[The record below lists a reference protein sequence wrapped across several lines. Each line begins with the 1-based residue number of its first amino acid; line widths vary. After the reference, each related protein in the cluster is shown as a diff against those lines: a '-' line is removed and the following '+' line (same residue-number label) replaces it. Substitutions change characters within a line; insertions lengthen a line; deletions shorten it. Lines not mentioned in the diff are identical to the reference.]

1 MKRIVILGLLLM
13 SITFAKAQI
22 NAVTESGEE
31 VFLYDNGTWKYA
43 NQTDDAEAEIKLNDK
58 PFTKD
63 KNSTFVV
70 KSKKANIGIWINPKN
85 WSFTKDSSNEHAE
98 FQFQK
103 KGEDLYAMLISEK
116 MEISLE
122 SLKNIA
128 LQNARS
134 VSNDIKVVSEEY
146 RNVNG
151 IKVLMMQMA
160 GTVQG
165 MKIVYFGYYYS
176 NDSGTIQLLT
186 YTGEN
191 LLKNYHNDMETFLN
205 GLAEVE

>member
-1 MKRIVILGLLLM
+1 MKRTIALGLLLM
-13 SITFAKAQI
+13 STTLVTAQI

-31 VFLYDNGTWKYA
+31 VFLYDNGTWKYT
-43 NQTDDAEAEIKLNDK
+43 NEKDDAEGEIKLNDK

-70 KSKKANIGIWINPKN
+70 KSKKTNIGIWINPKD
-85 WSFTKDSSNEHAE
+85 WSFTKSASNEDAE

-103 KGEDLYAMLISEK
+103 KGEDLYAMLIAEK
-116 MEISLE
+116 LEIPLE
-122 SLKNIA
+122 ALKNIA
-128 LQNARS
+128 IQNAKT
-134 VSNDIKVVSEEY
+134 VATDIKVVSEEY

-160 GTVQG
+160 GTIQG
-165 MKIVYFGYYYS
+165 MKLVYCGYYYS
-176 NDSGTIQLLT
+176 NDTGTIQLLT

-191 LLKNYHNDMETFLN
+191 LLKNYHDDIETFLN
-205 GLAEVE
+205 GLIELE

>member
-1 MKRIVILGLLLM
+1 MKRIIVLGLLLL
-13 SITFAKAQI
+13 SITFVKAQI

-43 NQTDDAEAEIKLNDK
+43 NEKDDAEAEIKLNDK

-70 KSKKANIGIWINPKN
+70 KSKKANIGIWINPKD
-85 WSFTKDSSNEHAE
+85 WSFTKSASNEDAE

-103 KGEDLYAMLISEK
+103 KGEDLYGMLIAEK
-116 MEISLE
+116 LEIPIE
-122 SLKNIA
+122 ALKNIA
-128 LQNARS
+128 IQNAKS
-134 VSNDIKVVSEEY
+134 VATDIKVVSEEY

-160 GTVQG
+160 GTIQG
-165 MKIVYFGYYYS
+165 MKIVYCGYYYS
-176 NDSGTIQLLT
+176 NDTGTIQLLT
-186 YTGEN
+186 YTGES
-191 LLKNYHNDMETFLN
+191 LLKNYHNDIETFLN
-205 GLAEVE
+205 GLVKLE

>member
-1 MKRIVILGLLLM
+1 MKNIIILGLLLT
-13 SITFAKAQI
+13 STTFVKAQM

-31 VFLYDNGTWKYA
+31 VLLYDNGTWKYA
-43 NQTDDAEAEIKLNDK
+43 NKKDDVETEIKLNDK

-70 KSKKANIGIWINPKN
+70 KSKKANIGVWINPKD
-85 WSFTKDSSNEHAE
+85 WSFTKNAANEDAE

-103 KGEDLYAMLISEK
+103 KGEDLYGMLVAEK
-116 MEISLE
+116 LEIPIE
-122 SLKNIA
+122 ALKNIA
-128 LQNARS
+128 IQNAKS
-134 VSNDIKVVSEEY
+134 VATDIKVVSEEY

-160 GTVQG
+160 GTIQG
-165 MKIVYFGYYYS
+165 MKIVYCGYYYS
-176 NDSGTIQLLT
+176 NDTGTIQLLT

-191 LLKNYHNDMETFLN
+191 LLKSYHNDIETFLN
-205 GLAEVE
+205 GLVKLE

>member
-1 MKRIVILGLLLM
+1 MKNIIILGLLL
-13 SITFAKAQI
+13 TFATFVKAQM

-31 VFLYDNGTWKYA
+31 VLLYDNGTWKYV
-43 NQTDDAEAEIKLNDK
+43 NEKDDVETEIKLNDK

-70 KSKKANIGIWINPKN
+70 KSKKANIGVWINPKD
-85 WSFTKDSSNEHAE
+85 WSFTKSASNEDAE

-103 KGEDLYAMLISEK
+103 KGEDLYGMLVAEK
-116 MEISLE
+116 LEIPIE
-122 SLKNIA
+122 ALKNIA
-128 LQNARS
+128 IQNAKS
-134 VSNDIKVVSEEY
+134 VATDIKVVSEEY

-160 GTVQG
+160 GTIQG
-165 MKIVYFGYYYS
+165 MKIVYCGYYYS
-176 NDSGTIQLLT
+176 NDTGTIQLLT

-191 LLKNYHNDMETFLN
+191 LLKSYHNDIETFLN
-205 GLAEVE
+205 GLVKLE

>member
-1 MKRIVILGLLLM
+1 MKRIITLGLLLM
-13 SITFAKAQI
+13 STTFVKAQI

-43 NQTDDAEAEIKLNDK
+43 DEKDDAEAEIKLNDK

-70 KSKKANIGIWINPKN
+70 KSKKANIGIWINPKD
-85 WSFTKDSSNEHAE
+85 WSFTKSASNEDAE

-103 KGEDLYAMLISEK
+103 KGEDLYAMLIAEK
-116 MEISLE
+116 IEIPLE
-122 SLKNIA
+122 ALKNIA
-128 LQNARS
+128 LQNAKTAS
-134 VSNDIKVVSEEY
+134 TDIKVVNEEY

-151 IKVLMMQMA
+151 IKVLMMHMA

-165 MKIVYFGYYYS
+165 MKIVYCGYYYS

-186 YTGEN
+186 YTSEN
-191 LLKNYHNDMETFLN
+191 LLKNYHDDIETFLN
-205 GLAEVE
+205 GLVKLE

>member
-1 MKRIVILGLLLM
+1 M
-13 SITFAKAQI
+13 SASFAKAQI

-31 VFLYDNGTWKYA
+31 VTLHDDGTWKYVNEA
-43 NQTDDAEAEIKLNDK
+43 INAEAEIKLNDK
-58 PFTKD
+58 AFTKD
-63 KNSTFVV
+63 KNSSFVV
-70 KSKKANIGIWINPKN
+70 KSKKVNIGIWINPKD
-85 WSFTKDSSNEHAE
+85 WSFTKSASNEDAE

-103 KGEDLYAMLISEK
+103 KGEDLYAMLIAEK
-116 MEISLE
+116 LEISLE
-122 SLKNIA
+122 ALKNIA
-128 LQNARS
+128 LQNAKA
-134 VSNDIKVVSEEY
+134 VSSDIKIVSEEY

-160 GTVQG
+160 GTIQG
-165 MKIVYFGYYYS
+165 MKVVYCGYYYS

-191 LLKNYHNDMETFLN
+191 LLKNYYDDIETFLN

>member
-1 MKRIVILGLLLM
+1 MKKIIILGLLLM
-13 SITFAKAQI
+13 STTFVKAQI

-43 NQTDDAEAEIKLNDK
+43 NEKDDAEAEIKINDK

-70 KSKKANIGIWINPKN
+70 KSKKANIGIWINPKD
-85 WSFTKDSSNEHAE
+85 WSFTKSASNEDAE

-103 KGEDLYAMLISEK
+103 KGEDLYGMLIAEK
-116 MEISLE
+116 LEIPIE
-122 SLKNIA
+122 ALKNIA
-128 LQNARS
+128 IQNAKS
-134 VSNDIKVVSEEY
+134 VATDIKVVSEEY

-160 GTVQG
+160 GTIQG
-165 MKIVYFGYYYS
+165 MKIVYCGYYYS
-176 NDSGTIQLLT
+176 NDTGTIQLLT

-191 LLKNYHNDMETFLN
+191 LLKDYHNDIETFLN
-205 GLAEVE
+205 GLVKLE

>member
-1 MKRIVILGLLLM
+1 MKRIFILGLLLM
-13 SITFAKAQI
+13 STTFVKAQI

-43 NQTDDAEAEIKLNDK
+43 NEKDDAEAEIKLNDK
-58 PFTKD
+58 PYTKD

-70 KSKKANIGIWINPKN
+70 KSKKVNIGIWIDPKD
-85 WSFTKDSSNEHAE
+85 WSFTKTSSNEHAE

-103 KGEDLYAMLISEK
+103 KGEDLYAMLIAEK

-122 SLKNIA
+122 ALKNIA
-128 LQNARS
+128 VQNAKAAAP
-134 VSNDIKVVSEEY
+134 DIKVVSEEY

-151 IKVLMMQMA
+151 IKVLMIQMA

-165 MKIVYFGYYYS
+165 MKLVYCGYYYS

-191 LLKNYHNDMETFLN
+191 LLKNYHNDIETFLN
-205 GLAEVE
+205 GLVALE